1 LLANMLLPG
10 KRSLGLIFTELTGI
24 AAALGGG
31 RTVSRFREERL
42 GSGGQMPMIFTK
54 EEPA

>member
-1 LLANMLLPG
+1 MLLPG

>member
-1 LLANMLLPG
+1 MLLPG
-10 KRSLGLIFTELTGI
+10 KKVTGPYLHRADRHRRGSI
-24 AAALGGG
+24 GGG

-42 GSGGQMPMIFTK
+42 DSGGQMPMIFTK